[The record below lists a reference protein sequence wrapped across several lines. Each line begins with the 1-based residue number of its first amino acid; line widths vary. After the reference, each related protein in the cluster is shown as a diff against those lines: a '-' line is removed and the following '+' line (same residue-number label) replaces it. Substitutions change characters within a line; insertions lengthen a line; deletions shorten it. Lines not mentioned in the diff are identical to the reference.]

1 MGSRVHMCPIF
12 NGRVWRRKKMERK
25 EGVRSLMAA
34 ELELLCQS
42 GAASLEMDGQ
52 AWWVN
57 GTRDG

>member
-1 MGSRVHMCPIF
+1 MGSQVHMWPIF
-12 NGRVWRRKKMERK
+12 NGRVWRRKKTGRK
-25 EGVRSLMAA
+25 EGVRSW
-34 ELELLCQS
+34 LCQS

>member
-1 MGSRVHMCPIF
+1 
-12 NGRVWRRKKMERK
+12 MERK